1 MPGLWQR
8 CQEKDGWAH
17 WVNCRLI
24 HSIYW
29 ENVVIW
35 KRESAALRQ
44 VFSLDSDP
52 RNYTDW
58 GGRMN
63 GWLKRLNLVAV
74 CQCQLCSEVEVVERI
89 CCRYFQTL
97 TKVCKLPWA
106 MWETNIRESNVKALN
121 TIYERECFIS
131 SLNWLSDIL
140 LNTYFVP
147 FSTGDFL
154 EIYRERI
161 WSIPEFPEY
170 PSYLD

>member
-8 CQEKDGWAH
+8 CQEKEGWAH

-29 ENVVIW
+29 ENVAIW

-52 RNYTDW
+52 RNHTDL

-89 CCRYFQTL
+89 CCRYFQAL

-121 TIYERECFIS
+121 TIYERECLFS
-131 SLNWLSDIL
+131 SLNWLTDIL
-140 LNTYFVP
+140 LNIYFVP
-147 FSTGDFL
+147 CSTGD
-154 EIYRERI
+154 I
-161 WSIPEFPEY
+161 
-170 PSYLD
+170 